1 MLSTCLSVEFEFIIQ
16 QASVYSVTNQ
26 CFNCNGVPA
35 QEDCDVLIQCGE
47 NESCFVRKST
57 QYNGKPLF
65 ESGCFS
71 KPTCDTLSQISGLGK
86 REAGLTNCFECCY
99 TGNRTHPCN
108 NKLCGTPPSRERKC
122 FSCSDAL
129 HPDDCETIIPCSEDS
144 ICYAG
149 SYRHPFSHEIR
160 YNLGCQHKDTCRVF
174 QSLAHGHVS
183 SSSHG
188 DSVETSHCN
197 DCCDDDYCNI
207 GLCGIPKRVK
217 PIFTYKPNNSTLRPD
232 LEGVIL
238 VCKTEPVSNATIHW
252 EFKGLTG
259 SSALSNG
266 VKVSSAP
273 NNVNLTIFPAHQGD
287 MGEYICVATNSVG
300 TSTTSAFLRPK

>member
-1 MLSTCLSVEFEFIIQ
+1 MATDESFFPTRGRVLVMFLLIVFLGVTACL
-16 QASVYSVTNQ
+16 
-26 CFNCNGVPA
+26 CFMYLQLLEIK
-35 QEDCDVLIQCGE
+35 QEL
-47 NESCFVRKST
+47 NELRILRDLQDKSCFVRKST

-71 KPTCDTLSQISGLGK
+71 KPTCDTLSQIAGLGK

-108 NKLCGTPPSRERKC
+108 NKLCGTPR
-122 FSCSDAL
+122 
-129 HPDDCETIIPCSEDS
+129 
-144 ICYAG
+144 

-160 YNLGCQHKDTCRVF
+160 YNLGCQHKD
-174 QSLAHGHVS
+174 
-183 SSSHG
+183 
-188 DSVETSHCN
+188 
-197 DCCDDDYCNI
+197 
-207 GLCGIPKRVK
+207 
-217 PIFTYKPNNSTLRPD
+217 
-232 LEGVIL
+232 
-238 VCKTEPVSNATIHW
+238 
-252 EFKGLTG
+252 LTG